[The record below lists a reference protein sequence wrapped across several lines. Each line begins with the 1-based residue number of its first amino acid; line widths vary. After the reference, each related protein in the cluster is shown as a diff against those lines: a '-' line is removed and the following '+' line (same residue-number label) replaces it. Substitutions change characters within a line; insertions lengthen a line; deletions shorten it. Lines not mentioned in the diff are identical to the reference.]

1 MAQINHVACSWSM
14 IELQAPALGED
25 IFVNCIAINW
35 NAARTVETN
44 YGLGGQPRSRGFG
57 NNELSASITLDVAT
71 MIMLR
76 NLDSNTGKTL
86 MSLGEFDL
94 IVSWISDIMQNTP
107 EEAVTLAGCFFSEDG
122 MEANQNDTNIT
133 KQYDLHPFRIFTD
146 SSAQTDRSAEL
157 YAGN

>member
-1 MAQINHVACSWSM
+1 MALINHVACSWSM
-14 IELQAPALGED
+14 IDLQAPALGED
-25 IFVNCIAINW
+25 IFINCQSINW
-35 NAARTVETN
+35 NANRTSENN

-57 NNELSASITLDVAT
+57 NVEYTANITLDVAT
-71 MIMLR
+71 MILLR

-94 IVSWISDIMQNTP
+94 IISWQSDIMQNTP
-107 EEAVTLAGCFFSEDG
+107 EETATLAGCYFSEDG

-133 KQYDLHPFRIFTD
+133 KQYDLHPFRIYTD

>member
-1 MAQINHVACSWSM
+1 M
-14 IELQAPALGED
+14 IDLQAPALGED
-25 IFVNCIAINW
+25 IFINCTSISW

-44 YGLGGQPRSRGFG
+44 YGLGGQARSRGFG
-57 NNELSASITLDVAT
+57 NNEVSASITLDVAT

-107 EEAVTLAGCFFSEDG
+107 EETVTLAGCFFSEDG

-133 KQYDLHPFRIFTD
+133 KQYDLHPFRIYTD
-146 SSAQTDRSAEL
+146 PSAQTDRSAEL

>member
-1 MAQINHVACSWSM
+1 M

-25 IFVNCIAINW
+25 IFVNCTAINW

-133 KQYDLHPFRIFTD
+133 KQYNLHPFRIFTD